1 MKISKI
7 QLVLAD
13 DNKFFLNALGKR
25 YFFEMDSL
33 MKVNKLIKSQNK
45 QSELFWDKND
55 SIQLIL
61 SYYLN
66 KI

>member
-1 MKISKI
+1 
-7 QLVLAD
+7 
-13 DNKFFLNALGKR
+13 
-25 YFFEMDSL
+25 MDSL